1 MSTKSENYE
10 FPSYYNFPPFFTLQ
24 PNSTTKHAQLQKWST
39 FILSYARHH
48 RLFKLS
54 LSDILDTELFHN
66 KKLGKRLG
74 REDAT
79 EVVEFMRKQGRAEW
93 IISGGSHSKGITSSS
108 SGTGAS
114 GANSNGNTSDNNSGV
129 FWIWWKNVE
138 EWGETIADWVDET
151 GQKNMVLTLYELIE
165 GETTLSQEFHGLHS
179 EILQRALAGLV
190 KRGKAQVFGQED
202 QQGVKFF

>member
-1 MSTKSENYE
+1 MSSTKENYG
-10 FPSYYNFPPFFTLQ
+10 FPSYYDFPPFFTLQ

-54 LSDILDTELFHN
+54 LSDSLDSELFYH
-66 KKLGKRLG
+66 KRLGKRLS

-93 IISGGSHSKGITSSS
+93 IISGGSQSKGIISSS
-108 SGTGAS
+108 NSTGAGGAS
-114 GANSNGNTSDNNSGV
+114 GSGGTGDPNSGV

-151 GQKNMVLTLYELIE
+151 GQKNMVLTLYELTE
-165 GETTLSQEFHGLHS
+165 GESTLSQEFHGLHS